1 MFLMLTDIDKNMMI
15 KFLEKNYHVSRI
27 KHNMRF
33 RRGIMFDD
41 GKSYLLGDNSQE
53 LIIKHKLIDL
63 IKLLFSCDDETSTYI
78 VNSYLHTK

>member
-1 MFLMLTDIDKNMMI
+1 MI

-53 LIIKHKLIDL
+53 LIIKYKLIDL